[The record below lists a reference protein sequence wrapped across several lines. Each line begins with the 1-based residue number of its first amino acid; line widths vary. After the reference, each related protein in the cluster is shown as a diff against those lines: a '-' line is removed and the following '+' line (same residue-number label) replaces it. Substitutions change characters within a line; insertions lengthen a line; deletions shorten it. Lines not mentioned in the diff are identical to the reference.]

1 MRLRAPRLSYANVT
15 ATLALVL
22 ALGGTTYA
30 ATRITSTQIANGTIR
45 GIDVKKDSLTGV
57 QVNESKLGPINRARS
72 ARNADLFQGLD
83 TTAFEKPT
91 RIQVGRAI
99 STQTAPAAILAWP
112 EMGIAIQTDGDAD
125 DQAAVRV
132 VSTRV
137 AGAPDIKISVFSG
150 NDQSNRNLAPGA
162 ATIIESVHTT
172 NSLLEFIATDN
183 GGINGPGY
191 AMHVSCKANNH
202 GQTQDSQLYC
212 FAIRSQAQ

>member
-1 MRLRAPRLSYANVT
+1 MRLRAPRLTYANVT

-45 GIDVKKDSLTGV
+45 GVDVKKDSLTGV

-72 ARNADLFQGLD
+72 ARTADLFQGLD
-83 TTAFEKPT
+83 ASAFERPS

-99 STQTAPAAILAWP
+99 STQVAPAAILAWP
-112 EMGIAIQTDGDAD
+112 EMGIALQTDGDAD

-150 NDQSNRNLAPGA
+150 DDQSNRNLAAGGA
-162 ATIIESVHTT
+162 TVLESIHTSK
-172 NSLLEFIATDN
+172 SLLQFMATDN
-183 GGINGPGY
+183 GGVNGPGY
-191 AMHVSCKANNH
+191 ALFVTCKANNH